1 MTEIDRDT
9 ARALV
14 EAGYMSLKEYVE
26 RFGNRVDAPSTA
38 PDDCEEAEPVSQ
50 ARRQQSIAST

>member
-26 RFGNRVDAPSTA
+26 RFGNFALVDSPPTA
-38 PDDCEEAEPVSQ
+38 PDAFGEREPVLQS
-50 ARRQQSIAST
+50 RR